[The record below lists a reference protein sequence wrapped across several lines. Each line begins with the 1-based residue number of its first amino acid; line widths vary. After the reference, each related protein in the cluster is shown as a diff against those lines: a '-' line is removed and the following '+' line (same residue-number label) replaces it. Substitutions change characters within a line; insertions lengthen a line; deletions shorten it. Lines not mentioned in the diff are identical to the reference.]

1 MNREISFVKTV
12 FENGLK
18 SFGCEERESLYF
30 EKFRDAVKSLG
41 LNYGYLKLACD
52 YFIDELNSSGA
63 SKSFKDIILLLDNA
77 LNILKMF

>member
-18 SFGCEERESLYF
+18 SFGGVERESLYF

-41 LNYGYLKLACD
+41 LNYSYLKLACD
-52 YFIDELNSSGA
+52 YFIDELNSSGVQ
-63 SKSFKDIILLLDNA
+63 KSFDDIILLLDNA
-77 LNILKMF
+77 IKILEMF

>member
-1 MNREISFVKTV
+1 MGREISFIKTV

-18 SFGCEERESLYF
+18 SFGGGEGESLYF
-30 EKFRDAVKSLG
+30 EKFQDAVKSLG
-41 LNYGYLKLACD
+41 LNYSYLKLACD

-63 SKSFKDIILLLDNA
+63 SKSFNDIILLLDNA